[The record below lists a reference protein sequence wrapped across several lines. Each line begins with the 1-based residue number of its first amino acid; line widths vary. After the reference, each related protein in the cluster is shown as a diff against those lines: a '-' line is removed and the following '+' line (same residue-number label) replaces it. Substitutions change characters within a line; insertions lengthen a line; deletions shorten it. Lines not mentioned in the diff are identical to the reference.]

1 MSDGESL
8 QVLAPGPQ
16 GITPLHLAA
25 VSTGANHAAAH
36 LLLGRCPASAWI
48 NCLTWDGL
56 SPSDFAKQAGAL
68 QLNAEVTAL
77 AQAAT
82 AQPLPESSIGSALQ
96 AVAAD
101 LKDAE
106 QPDTPRSI
114 LHAIASSSSESGDS
128 QDFCVVPIRPEH
140 ELLSSDS
147 EEEEVTVDHAEEAVA
162 LLEVASG
169 DKSEL

>member
-1 MSDGESL
+1 M

-25 VSTGANHAAAH
+25 VSTGANHAAAP
-36 LLLGRCPASAWI
+36 LLLGRCPGSAWT

-68 QLNAEVTAL
+68 QLDAEIGAL
-77 AQAAT
+77 VQAAT
-82 AQPLPESSIGSALQ
+82 AQPLPERSIGSALQ

-114 LHAIASSSSESGDS
+114 LNAIASSSSESGDS
-128 QDFCVVPIRPEH
+128 QDFFIVPIKPEH

-147 EEEEVTVDHAEEAVA
+147 EEEEVTVDPAEKAVA